1 MRLQCII
8 IFILG
13 WILFIVGVRLC
24 NIYGFVMGILGSLIM
39 SLSSLVNNKPK
50 SKTRS

>member
-8 IFILG
+8 IFVLG
-13 WILFIVGVRLC
+13 WILFIVGISLC
-24 NIYGFVMGILGSLIM
+24 NTYGFVIGILGSLTM